1 MSRLVK
7 MLSVIGLCLVLGQ
20 ANAAEL
26 KTDKQKYSY
35 ASGFILANQLAG
47 QLQATGLTDI
57 DADAFAAAMADVLGG
72 REPQLDI
79 QTMKTALD
87 KQRDQIMEQKKQ
99 ESDAALAKGKA
110 FQEKN
115 KAVEG
120 VTVLENGLQYQVIKA
135 GDGAQPKPTDT
146 VEVHYHGTLVDGSV
160 FDSSVERGSPAS
172 FPLDGVIPGFREA
185 ITRMKTGG
193 KWKVVLPHELAYGEN
208 GAPPKIGPNETL
220 IFEIELLAIQ

>member
-1 MSRLVK
+1 MFRLVK
-7 MLSVIGLCLVLGQ
+7 MLSVIGLVLVFGQ
-20 ANAAEL
+20 VNAAEL

-57 DADAFAAAMADVLGG
+57 DADAFAAAMADVLAG
-72 REPQLDI
+72 RDPQLDI

-87 KQRDQIMEQKKQ
+87 KQRDLIVEENKKKS
-99 ESDAALAKGKA
+99 EAAAARGKT

-115 KAVEG
+115 KAVAG

-135 GDGAQPKPTDT
+135 GDGAQPKAADT

-160 FDSSVERGSPAS
+160 FDSSVQRGTPAS
-172 FPLDGVIPGFREA
+172 FPLNGVIPGFREA

-193 KWKVVLPHELAYGEN
+193 KWKVVMPSELAYGEK

-220 IFEIELLAIQ
+220 IFEIELLGIK

>member
-7 MLSVIGLCLVLGQ
+7 MLFVIGFFLVFGQ

-57 DADAFAAAMADVLGG
+57 DADAFAAAMADVLAG
-72 REPQLDI
+72 RDPQLDI

-87 KQRDQIMEQKKQ
+87 KQRDLIVSQNQKKA
-99 ESDAALAKGKA
+99 EAATVRGKA

-135 GDGAQPKPTDT
+135 GDGAQPKATDT
-146 VEVHYHGTLVDGSV
+146 VEVHYHGTLVDGTV
-160 FDSSVERGSPAS
+160 FDSSVQRGTPAS
-172 FPLDGVIPGFREA
+172 FPLNGVIPGFREA

-193 KWKVVLPHELAYGEN
+193 KWKVVMPHDLAYGEN

-220 IFEIELLAIQ
+220 IFEIELLGIK

>member
-7 MLSVIGLCLVLGQ
+7 ILSVICLCLVFGQ
-20 ANAAEL
+20 VNAAEL

-57 DADAFAAAMADVLGG
+57 DADAFAAAMADVLAG
-72 REPQLDI
+72 RDPQLDI
-79 QTMKTALD
+79 QAMKTALD
-87 KQRDQIMEQKKQ
+87 KQRDQIVEQNKKKA
-99 ESDAALAKGKA
+99 EAATARGKA

-115 KAVEG
+115 KQAEG
-120 VTVLENGLQYQVIKA
+120 VNVLENGLQYQVVKA
-135 GDGAQPKPTDT
+135 GDGAQPEATDT
-146 VEVHYHGTLVDGSV
+146 VEVHYHGTLVDGTV
-160 FDSSVERGSPAS
+160 FDSSVQRGTPAS
-172 FPLDGVIPGFREA
+172 FPLNGVIPGFREA

-193 KWKVVLPHELAYGEN
+193 KWKVVMPSELAYGEN

-220 IFEIELLAIQ
+220 IFEIELLGIK